1 MNMEYRLMSFLLIL
15 VPVVVWVAFV
25 LWFGIR
31 QVVMP
36 LKALEKKAADLAW
49 GNYEPI
55 EKSVGG
61 IGEIKHLQETLIQL
75 ASKMQYSEASLR
87 GYIDAITT
95 GQEEERQRLARELHD
110 DTIQALI
117 ALNQRAQLAS
127 LQLEPCDAKN
137 QLAEIQALTEQT
149 IQDLRRLTQALRPQ
163 YLEDFGLV
171 AALQVLSQDTRR
183 AGDVFVEFT
192 STGAERRLPPDVEL
206 ALYRIVQESLNNVV
220 HHARAECARVEL
232 HFEPA
237 VLQVRISDD
246 GVGFEVPDNPAEFAP
261 GGHFGLLGIYERT
274 EMIDA
279 RLEIQSSPGEG
290 TTLTITLDRAA

>member
-1 MNMEYRLMSFLLIL
+1 MSFLLIL
-15 VPVVVWVAFV
+15 APVVVFGALA

-31 QVVMP
+31 KIVTP

-49 GNYEPI
+49 GNYETI
-55 EKSVGG
+55 EESVGG
-61 IGEIKHLQETLIQL
+61 IGEIKHLQEALIHL
-75 ASKMQYSEASLR
+75 ANKMQYSQASLR

-127 LQLEPCDAKN
+127 MQLEPCDAKN
-137 QLAEIQALTEQT
+137 QLAEIQELTEQT

-171 AALQVLSQDTRR
+171 AALQVLSQDTGRT
-183 AGDVFVEFT
+183 ADVLVDFT
-192 STGAERRLPPDVEL
+192 SKGVERRLHPDVEL

-220 HHARAECARVEL
+220 HHARAERAGIEL
-232 HFEPA
+232 HFEPDF
-237 VLQVRISDD
+237 LQLSISDD
-246 GVGFEVPDNPAEFAP
+246 GIGFDVPENPAEFAP
-261 GGHFGLLGIYERT
+261 GGHFGLLGIYERA
-274 EMIDA
+274 EMINA
-279 RLEIQSSPGEG
+279 RLEIESSPGEG
-290 TTLTITLDRAA
+290 TRLTITVNRAV